1 MRKHVLSALAFSYLA
16 WTALAAQ
23 PATSE
28 PGTIYV
34 VGDSTAKNG
43 NARGWGTPF
52 AQFFD
57 ASLVKI
63 ENRAHGGR
71 SSRTFLNEGSW
82 DAVKDNLKPG
92 DLVLIQF
99 GHNDGGP
106 PDQGRARGVLR
117 GVGEESKD
125 FTMPDGKTERVHTF
139 GWYIRKFVQESK
151 AKGGQPILL
160 SPTVRNIWKDGQ
172 VEHELGQYGRW
183 TRQVA
188 EAEHVPFVDLSRII
202 AERYQSLGPDA
213 VQALFPED
221 HTHTSEAGAELN
233 ASLVVSGLRALDGAP
248 FDRFLSTTGRALAA
262 YRAPQP

>member
-1 MRKHVLSALAFSYLA
+1 
-16 WTALAAQ
+16 
-23 PATSE
+23 
-28 PGTIYV
+28 
-34 VGDSTAKNG
+34 
-43 NARGWGTPF
+43 
-52 AQFFD
+52 
-57 ASLVKI
+57 
-63 ENRAHGGR
+63 
-71 SSRTFLNEGSW
+71 
-82 DAVKDNLKPG
+82 
-92 DLVLIQF
+92 
-99 GHNDGGP
+99 
-106 PDQGRARGVLR
+106 
-117 GVGEESKD
+117 
-125 FTMPDGKTERVHTF
+125 MPDAKIERVHTF